1 MECHPEWNR
10 HWFAGDFK
18 LILIN
23 QNLKI
28 LCCSFVFLFPVST
41 PAQTIFIDENFS
53 DWESISSFYDDAS
66 GDNSGYPI
74 DFKTLKIYNDDKY
87 IYFYLEVG
95 AEINLQEGNNIS
107 LLIDL
112 DSNSETGEF
121 FSGIG
126 YEFIFNF
133 GQRNGQFFDPQSSG
147 FNSYDI
153 GLVSAPTVSSTV
165 FEIKIDR
172 DAEID
177 GTPLFT
183 SQSFDFLFRSSASNG
198 DLLPDNGSGT
208 LTYVLNNDNAYE
220 EQSYSLKKRNSNDLR
235 VLSYNVER
243 DNLFNPSAKEN
254 FRRIFQ
260 AIDADIIGLE
270 EVYENSGEQAVSL
283 IEEFLPSET
292 GEQWYS
298 GDVGNDN
305 LIVSRYPVIKQKSL
319 SGNAAYLLDLGDKKL
334 LAIVAHPPCCGNN
347 NGRQREID
355 EFMAFVRD
363 SKSGSEFDI
372 EANTPIV
379 IMGDMNLVGFADQ
392 QATLISGDIID
403 ESSYGADFIPD
414 WDNTNLEDLK
424 PVNPGLPTTFTWYSS
439 GSSFSA
445 GRLDYIVYTGSV
457 MEANNGFSLFT
468 SDMHPDSLISYGLEK
483 EDVVLASDHLP
494 IVGDFSFKLQTRIDE
509 AEETPLKFKLF
520 QNYPNPFNPATT
532 IQFQLHK
539 TAYVKLDIFDALG
552 RKVET
557 LVEEVRSAG
566 TQTVNFEADSY
577 SSGVYYYTLRINGNS
592 VTKKMIL
599 AK

>member
-1 MECHPEWNR
+1 M
-10 HWFAGDFK
+10 GDFELRITKQK
-18 LILIN
+18 LKVVFCFIL
-23 QNLKI
+23 
-28 LCCSFVFLFPVST
+28 FHFPVLIS
-41 PAQTIFIDENFS
+41 AQTILIDEDFS

-74 DFKTLKIYNDDKY
+74 DFKTLKIYNDDQY

-112 DSNSETGEF
+112 DRNSETGEF

-133 GQRNGQFFDPQSSG
+133 GQRNGRFYDPESSG

-153 GLVSAPTVSSTV
+153 GLVTAPTVTSSV

-177 GTPLFT
+177 GTSLFT
-183 SQSFDFLFRSSASNG
+183 SGSFDFMIRSSESNG

-208 LTYVLNNDNAYE
+208 LTYAFNEENIYE
-220 EQSYSLKKRNSNDLR
+220 AENYSLKKRNPNILR

-270 EVYENSGEQAVSL
+270 EVYENSGEQAASL

-319 SGNAAYLLDLGDKKL
+319 SGNAAYLLDLGDRKL
-334 LAIVAHPPCCGNN
+334 LAVVAHPPCCQNDE
-347 NGRQREID
+347 GRQREID

-372 EANTPIV
+372 EENTPIV
-379 IMGDMNLVGFADQ
+379 IMGDMNLVGLADQ
-392 QATLISGDIID
+392 QATLITGDITD
-403 ESSYGADFIPD
+403 EGSYGADFIPD

-424 PVNPGLPTTFTWYSS
+424 PVNPGLPTTFTWYSA

-445 GRLDYIVYTGSV
+445 GRLDYMVYTGSV
-457 MEANNGFSLFT
+457 MEAENAFSLHT
-468 SDMHPDSLISYGLEK
+468 PEMHPDSLIMYGLQK
-483 EDVVLASDHLP
+483 EDVILASDHLP
-494 IVGDFSFKLQTRIDE
+494 IVGDFSFKIPTGNEKTVKIPADFQ
-509 AEETPLKFKLF
+509 LF

-532 IQFQLHK
+532 IRFQLHK
-539 TAYVKLDIFDALG
+539 AAFIKLQIFDAIG

-557 LVEEVRSAG
+557 LLEGKKGSGIQAVKLDAR
-566 TQTVNFEADSY
+566 SY
-577 SSGVYYYTLRINGNS
+577 SSGIYYYMLTIDGIS
-592 VTKKMIL
+592 ITKKMIL
-599 AK
+599 IK

>member
-1 MECHPEWNR
+1 M
-10 HWFAGDFK
+10 GDFELRIVKQK
-18 LILIN
+18 LKVLW
-23 QNLKI
+23 
-28 LCCSFVFLFPVST
+28 CSFVFFFPVLIS
-41 PAQTIFIDENFS
+41 AQTIFIDEDFS

-74 DFKTLKIYNDDKY
+74 DFKTLKIYNDDQY

-95 AEINLQEGNNIS
+95 TEINLQEGNNIS
-107 LLIDL
+107 LMIDL

-133 GQRNGQFFDPQSSG
+133 GQRNGQFYDPQSSG

-153 GLVSAPTVSSTV
+153 GLVTAPTVTSSV

-177 GTPLFT
+177 GTSLFT
-183 SQSFDFLFRSSASNG
+183 SGSFDFMIRSSESNG

-208 LTYVLNNDNAYE
+208 LTYAFNEENIYE
-220 EQSYSLKKRNSNDLR
+220 AENYSLKKSNSNDLR

-270 EVYENSGEQAVSL
+270 EVYENSGEQAASL
-283 IEEFLPSET
+283 IEEFLPSES

-305 LIVSRYPVIKQKSL
+305 LIVSRYPVIKQKNL
-319 SGNAAYLLDLGDKKL
+319 SGNAAYLLDLGDRKL
-334 LAIVAHPPCCGNN
+334 LAVVAHPPCCQNN
-347 NGRQREID
+347 DGRQREID

-372 EANTPIV
+372 EENTPIV
-379 IMGDMNLVGFADQ
+379 IMGDMNLVGFAGQ

-403 ESSYGADFIPD
+403 ESSYGVDFIPD

-445 GRLDYIVYTGSV
+445 GRLDYMVYTGSV
-457 MEANNGFSLFT
+457 MEAENAFSLHT
-468 SDMHPDSLISYGLEK
+468 LEMHPDSLIAYGLQK

-494 IVGDFSFKLQTRIDE
+494 IVGDFSFKILTE
-509 AEETPLKFKLF
+509 NEETDKVPDDFQLF

-532 IQFQLHK
+532 IRFQLQK
-539 TAYVKLDIFDALG
+539 AAFIKLEIFDALG

-557 LVEEVRSAG
+557 LLEEKKGSGIQAVKLDAS
-566 TQTVNFEADSY
+566 SY
-577 SSGVYYYTLRINGNS
+577 SSGIYYYMLTIDGIS
-592 VTKKMIL
+592 ITKKMIL
-599 AK
+599 VK

>member
-1 MECHPEWNR
+1 M
-10 HWFAGDFK
+10 GDFELRVVK
-18 LILIN
+18 
-23 QNLKI
+23 QMLKV
-28 LCCSFVFLFPVST
+28 LCCSFLFLFPVLIS
-41 PAQTIFIDENFS
+41 AQTISIDEDFS

-66 GDNSGYPI
+66 GDNSGTPI
-74 DFKTLKIYNDDKY
+74 DFKTLKIYNDDQY

-95 AEINLQEGNNIS
+95 EEINLQEGNNIS

-133 GQRNGQFFDPQSSG
+133 GQRSGQFYDPQSSG

-153 GLVSAPTVSSTV
+153 GLVTAPTVTSSV

-177 GTPLFT
+177 GTSLFT
-183 SQSFDFLFRSSASNG
+183 SGSFDFMIRSSESNG

-208 LTYVLNNDNAYE
+208 LTYAFNDENIYE
-220 EQSYSLKKRNSNDLR
+220 PENYSLKKRNSNDLR

-243 DNLFNPSAKEN
+243 DNLFNSSAKEN

-270 EVYENSGEQAVSL
+270 EVYENSGEQAASL

-298 GDVGNDN
+298 GDVRNDN

-319 SGNAAYLLDLGDKKL
+319 SGNAAYLLDLGDRKL
-334 LAIVAHPPCCGNN
+334 LAVVAHPPCCQNN
-347 NGRQREID
+347 DGRQSEID

-372 EANTPIV
+372 EENTPIV

-403 ESSYGADFIPD
+403 ESSYGVDFIPD

-445 GRLDYIVYTGSV
+445 GRLDYMVYTGSV
-457 MEANNGFSLFT
+457 MEAENAFSLHT
-468 SDMHPDSLISYGLEK
+468 LEMHPDSLIAYGLQK

-494 IVGDFSFKLQTRIDE
+494 IVGDFSFKILTE
-509 AEETPLKFKLF
+509 NEETDKVPDDFQLF

-532 IQFQLHK
+532 IRFQLQK
-539 TAYVKLDIFDALG
+539 AAFIKLEIFDALG

-557 LVEEVRSAG
+557 LLEEKKGSGIQAVKLDAS
-566 TQTVNFEADSY
+566 SY
-577 SSGVYYYTLRINGNS
+577 SSGIYYYMLTIDGIS
-592 VTKKMIL
+592 ITKKMIL
-599 AK
+599 IK